1 MKSKRKNR
9 IISRVI
15 LYIILIAVTFIF
27 LFPLIWIVSTSFKT
41 TSEIFNGL
49 YNWIPIDPTLDNYIE
64 LFTTTDFFPA
74 MGRSLVIAFL
84 TAFIAV
90 IVSSLAAYGFARYSF
105 RGRHVILNGI
115 LLLYMFPT
123 VLYLTPLFLVFRQIG
138 ILGTAWCLLISN
150 CTFTIPFSISL
161 LTTYI
166 HGIPK
171 ELEEA
176 AEIDGAGLP
185 QRLVRIVFPLLKPG
199 VVATASYVFISA
211 WNEYLFAVMFTSSAT
226 RTLTVSLASLVGQY
240 DIRWDMIS
248 AGAVTAIIPVVI
260 IFLVFQR
267 NLVEVMT
274 AGAVKG

>member
-1 MKSKRKNR
+1 MVGRKSIAERL
-9 IISRVI
+9 S
-15 LYIILIAVTFIF
+15 YIILILIVAFIVIPYIWTFITS
-27 LFPLIWIVSTSFKT
+27 LKDTHELYSTTVTYLPK
-41 TSEIFNGL
+41 
-49 YNWIPIDPTLDNYIE
+49 DPTLDNYIE

-138 ILGTAWCLLISN
+138 ILGTSWCLLISN

-267 NLVEVMT
+267 NLVEGMT